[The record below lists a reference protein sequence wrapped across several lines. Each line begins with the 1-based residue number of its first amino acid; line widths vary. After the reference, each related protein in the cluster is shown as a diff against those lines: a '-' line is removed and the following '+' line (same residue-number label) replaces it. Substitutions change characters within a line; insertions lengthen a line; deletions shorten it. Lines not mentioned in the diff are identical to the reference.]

1 MGDVIVSLNM
11 IEPDVLVSQWGRL
24 QMQGAGPRAQT
35 QSKQAL
41 SQMLKMR
48 LPPSHQFLGGPGAG
62 AAPQQQGPPGFP
74 QNMQR
79 QQFIRQQLRAQHSG
93 MFPQQQPPAPTMYS
107 GMQQGIFKI
116 AIILD

>member
-1 MGDVIVSLNM
+1 MGDDSVSRNM
-11 IEPDVLVSQWGRL
+11 FEPDVLVSQWGRL

-62 AAPQQQGPPGFP
+62 AAPQQQGPPGFAP

-107 GMQQGIFKI
+107 GMQQGIYF
-116 AIILD
+116 